1 MEPQTIINHRVVMQE
16 DLNHHGTLYAARTA
30 GWFVEAGLIA
40 AASLTSP
47 ENIVCLKIHG
57 MTFSRPIHL
66 GEVVQIISKIVCTG
80 RTRLVAYIEMG
91 VKGEKIVHGF
101 ITFINVD
108 QAGKPLPHGI
118 EITPVAEEDIALQ
131 EEAKKL

>member
-1 MEPQTIINHRVVMQE
+1 MEPTSVVNHRVVMQE

-57 MTFSRPIHL
+57 MTFTRPIHL
-66 GEVVQIISKIVCTG
+66 GEVVHITSKIICTG
-80 RTRLVAYIEMG
+80 RTRMVAYIEMG
-91 VKGEKIVHGF
+91 VKEEKIVHGF
-101 ITFINVD
+101 ITFVNVD
-108 QAGKPLPHGI
+108 AAGEPLPHGI
-118 EITPVAEEDIALQ
+118 EIIPMTAEDVALQ
-131 EEAKKL
+131 EEAKNL